1 MRVALLLLAFGF
13 AALQPGASDGRA
25 GNRRLD
31 AGDDAGAVAAYTNG
45 TVRMAVPDH
54 IAMRLWHNL
63 GVALARD
70 TTRTPGD
77 GDTPA
82 PDSSGVSADSAFAQA
97 IRLAGDPATRARYA
111 YDAGTAALLG
121 GDARLA
127 VALLRR
133 SLVLDPS
140 RRDARRNYEIARR
153 RVRDPEAPPTPP
165 EPSENA
171 RRLKA
176 EADRLVAQRRYRA
189 AFDLMTDGLT
199 RDSTV
204 AAYAEFTSRMG
215 EVVDIEEMPEP
226 RTRAAPA
233 PVPPRPE
240 RVPEAPAGPTRL

>member
-13 AALQPGASDGRA
+13 AALQPGAADGRA

-45 TVRMAVPDH
+45 TVRLGVPDG

-77 GDTPA
+77 TPVS
-82 PDSSGVSADSAFAQA
+82 PDSAGVSADSAFAQA
-97 IRLAGDPATRARYA
+97 IRLAGDPATRARYT
-111 YDAGTAALLG
+111 YDAGTAALVG
-121 GDARLA
+121 GDDARA
-127 VALLRR
+127 VSLLRR

-140 RRDARRNYEIARR
+140 RREARRNYEIARR
-153 RVRDPEAPPTPP
+153 RLRDPEAPPTPP

-176 EADRLVAQRRYRA
+176 EADRLVAERRYRA

-204 AAYAEFTSRMG
+204 AAYAEFTSRVG
-215 EVVDIEEMPEP
+215 EVVDIEEMPEA
-226 RTRAAPA
+226 RTPEAPGPGPA
-233 PVPPRPE
+233 RPE
-240 RVPEAPAGPTRL
+240 AAPEAPAGPTRL